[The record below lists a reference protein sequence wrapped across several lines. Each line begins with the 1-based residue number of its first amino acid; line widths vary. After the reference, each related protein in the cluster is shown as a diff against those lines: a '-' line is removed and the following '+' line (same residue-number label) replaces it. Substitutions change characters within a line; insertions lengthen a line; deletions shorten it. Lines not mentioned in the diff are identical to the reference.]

1 MPKCPT
7 FPSLYNDMLQINIS
21 SLKKKGYLTKNRAVS
36 GSISWTCNGIQ
47 TATAAITVHW
57 TDLES
62 FVELKYSYKK
72 EPRTYKVQ
80 IVFENSNLNNGK
92 VPFLL
97 CPHTYQMARK
107 LYLIDGWFVHRSASN
122 SAMYECQ
129 TQSKKYR
136 QIEKT
141 YGAYFDLEKLYD
153 QLYKK
158 HFKKFYAGKPTK
170 KFVSLQKQLD
180 KANSFSLQEIEA
192 LYYV

>member
-1 MPKCPT
+1 
-7 FPSLYNDMLQINIS
+7 
-21 SLKKKGYLTKNRAVS
+21 
-36 GSISWTCNGIQ
+36 
-47 TATAAITVHW
+47 
-57 TDLES
+57 
-62 FVELKYSYKK
+62 
-72 EPRTYKVQ
+72 
-80 IVFENSNLNNGK
+80 
-92 VPFLL
+92 
-97 CPHTYQMARK
+97 
-107 LYLIDGWFVHRSASN
+107 
-122 SAMYECQ
+122 MYECE
-129 TQSKKYR
+129 TQSRKYR